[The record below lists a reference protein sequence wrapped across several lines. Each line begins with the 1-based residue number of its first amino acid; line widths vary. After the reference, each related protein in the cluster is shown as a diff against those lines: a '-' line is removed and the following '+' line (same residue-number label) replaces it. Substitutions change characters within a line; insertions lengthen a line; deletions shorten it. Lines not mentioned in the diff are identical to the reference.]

1 MLTLMVSHN
10 ESPSTRAIL
19 RHLTFPPGGTKALT
33 YYNSVIKLQE
43 RIYFRHLR
51 FGIILLTSDNPALD
65 LLTIQP
71 DLLSKPVDPIIF
83 KELIFEE
90 QIYVNLIYLKEL
102 IAFLIITNFSN
113 KPSSLFIFSILAP
126 SLFAF

>member
-1 MLTLMVSHN
+1 MLTLMVSHS

-51 FGIILLTSDNPALD
+51 FGIIILTSDNPALD
-65 LLTIQP
+65 LLTIQS
-71 DLLSKPVDPIIF
+71 DLLSKPVDPIFSKNKIP
-83 KELIFEE
+83 KCKYILIR
-90 QIYVNLIYLKEL
+90 IVVKRL
-102 IAFLIITNFSN
+102 
-113 KPSSLFIFSILAP
+113 
-126 SLFAF
+126 